1 MLNRIVGSKVLSPHN
16 QGVQGAPGGSWLHLA
31 TKRAI
36 NISKNG
42 LKPWFSSIQSV
53 SRPKKGGSYSFLR
66 HLGPF
71 GCITTAIFSEN
82 INLTKAGFQE
92 KITQGKSQTTWCNF
106 QMIWHFPTPP
116 KVPRRCEKLPKKNWL
131 RLSLYKRL
139 FFLFR
144 ISRKNLKPFSKIFF
158 FILAYLS
165 TLTFIQFSEKKY

>member
-16 QGVQGAPGGSWLHLA
+16 QGAPGGSWLHLA

-116 KVPRRCEKLPKKNWL
+116 KVPRRCEKLPKKIGWDFPCINV
-131 RLSLYKRL
+131 Y
-139 FFLFR
+139 FFFR

-165 TLTFIQFSEKKY
+165 TLTFIQF